1 MWLRVKIFIGYLVLI
16 SLLVFT
22 VRLFRDE
29 QIKRGYLQ
37 ASEAELLHVR
47 NLAEQVYAG
56 LLELATRAET
66 VSVWDEEDLAGYR
79 DKRTEV
85 CRTLQELGPHIRSSS
100 GQARIDS
107 LCLLLEQK
115 EQLLDS
121 VTQTFDHL
129 QRVGEIVSRKI
140 PTIVSHVRQTAAP
153 PVASADT
160 VRKPAPASL
169 WSRLFKRK
177 ERNRPI
183 WSSGKRR
190 KKIRRKETRETRR
203 VGHRHAPFPK
213 PGGDGYPEGRGRAP
227 VAPDGPAV

>member
-85 CRTLQELGPHIRSSS
+85 CRTLQELGPISVPPPDRPASIRSACSLNKKSNCWTASRRHSTTCRGSAKSSAGKFRPSSPMSGRPPPRLSHLRIPFGNRPRPAYGPGSSS
-100 GQARIDS
+100 G
-107 LCLLLEQK
+107 K
-115 EQLLDS
+115 
-121 VTQTFDHL
+121 
-129 QRVGEIVSRKI
+129 K
-140 PTIVSHVRQTAAP
+140 
-153 PVASADT
+153 
-160 VRKPAPASL
+160 
-169 WSRLFKRK
+169 
-177 ERNRPI
+177 RNRPI

-190 KKIRRKETRETRR
+190 KKDPEKRDKRDKARR
-203 VGHRHAPFPK
+203 P
-213 PGGDGYPEGRGRAP
+213 
-227 VAPDGPAV
+227 PACSVP

>member
-129 QRVGEIVSRKI
+129 QRVGEIVSRKFRPSSPMSGRPPPRLSHLRI
-140 PTIVSHVRQTAAP
+140 PFGNRP
-153 PVASADT
+153 
-160 VRKPAPASL
+160 RPAYGPGS
-169 WSRLFKRK
+169 SSGKK
-177 ERNRPI
+177 RNRPI

-190 KKIRRKETRETRR
+190 KKDPEKRDKRDKARR
-203 VGHRHAPFPK
+203 P
-213 PGGDGYPEGRGRAP
+213 
-227 VAPDGPAV
+227 PACSVP

>member
-140 PTIVSHVRQTAAP
+140 PTIVSPVRQPAAP

-160 VRKPAPASL
+160 VRKPATGKQNASDG
-169 WSRLFKRK
+169 SRRGA
-177 ERNRPI
+177 N
-183 WSSGKRR
+183 
-190 KKIRRKETRETRR
+190 
-203 VGHRHAPFPK
+203 
-213 PGGDGYPEGRGRAP
+213 GR
-227 VAPDGPAV
+227 